1 MSKNITFTKEDIIC
15 MTLNMSN
22 PHIEFL
28 CERYNLDYD
37 VIIDYKKRNIK
48 YVYIDIKNFL
58 IVAHLIN
65 NTLSV
70 HVPYTTRINSVT
82 LESIKPLQTPKLP
95 KSKTPRPNNNKE
107 NNKVKDSILESNQ
120 NKTKEL
126 ELIDVDN
133 LLIEKEILESK
144 ISKVLIDLEEDMIK
158 CVENEDYEKA
168 AILRDKINKLK

>member
-1 MSKNITFTKEDIIC
+1 MSKNITFKKEDIIC

-95 KSKTPRPNNNKE
+95 KSKTPRPNNNK
-107 NNKVKDSILESNQ
+107 KIKDSIVESNQ

-144 ISKVLIDLEEDMIK
+144 ISKVLIELEEDMIK